1 MNKLESLISDVFS
14 YQQAETDTEIVFQD
28 LESWDSL
35 THMNF
40 VVAVEQEFNLELT
53 ADEII
58 EMQSYTKAKEILSK
72 RGVNI

>member
-1 MNKLESLISDVFS
+1 MNKLESLIADVFS
-14 YQQAETDTEIVFQD
+14 YQQSETDTEIVFQE

-58 EMQSYTKAKEILSK
+58 EMQSYSKAKEILGK